1 VNKLAT
7 QRSASWRSAGDTVK
21 SKLESLVELLA
32 AHGVEFMIIG
42 GQAETIFGSPR
53 VTFDIDL
60 CYRRTPENL
69 KRLAAALREIKP
81 MLRGAPLDL
90 PLVLDE
96 KALALGNNYTFVT
109 HFGDVDFLGHVE
121 PLGDFDAL
129 AQRAKH
135 YPLGDKQVL
144 VIALDD
150 LIRIKE
156 HINRPKDRDSLFQ
169 LRAIKKLG
177 GG

>member
-1 VNKLAT
+1 
-7 QRSASWRSAGDTVK
+7 VK
-21 SKLESLVELLA
+21 SKLESLVELLIS
-32 AHGVEFMIIG
+32 HGVEFMIIG

-81 MLRGAPLDL
+81 TLRGASPELTFL
-90 PLVLDE
+90 LDE

-109 HFGDVDFLGHVE
+109 RFGDVDFLGHVE
-121 PLGDFDAL
+121 PIGDFDAL
-129 AQRAKH
+129 AKRAKP
-135 YPLGDKQVL
+135 YPVGGAQVL
-144 VIALDD
+144 VIDLDD